1 MKRIISILLVIVL
14 AISCFSLTAFASDEN
29 SKVSDSLSAKLEKLT
44 LGEKIETIIWLY
56 SEIDKDEIERKT
68 FLDCGLTA
76 GTCMTLEDVDL
87 YKKTYNRILG
97 EIQSEVNK
105 SFVEK
110 CGVDEKDIVLCS
122 TLSPMIILNLTEE
135 KIYEIA
141 NFKEV
146 TLLDYDD
153 SVPVEPSDPIEPTL
167 PVDVVGDADQDG
179 ELSVLDATEIQL
191 VLAELKGWENES
203 AMFAADYDR
212 DGDVS
217 VLDATAIQLELAN
230 I

>member
-1 MKRIISILLVIVL
+1 MKRIISFLLVIVL

-56 SEIDKDEIERKT
+56 SEIDEDEIERKT

-110 CGVDEKDIVLCS
+110 CGVDENDIVLCS

-135 KIYEIA
+135 KVYEIA

-146 TLLDYDD
+146 ALLDYDD